1 MFASSRSVSPFFFQ
15 ALGSSLLWIF
25 SGRLP
30 ISTSLSCSGV
40 LSYFFIR
47 NMFLCH
53 LTLSN
58 FLCGHCFSGCRS
70 AISFASGV
78 CPLVDEVVPGACAGF
93 LLGGTDAC
101 PLCMGMVLIPLIGK
115 AISRVCLEAAA
126 HSRWLYA
133 AYVFMSGAVFPPCSW
148 WFSLRC
154 FSTRA
159 CQLLGG
165 AMCEN

>member
-1 MFASSRSVSPFFFQ
+1 MFSLYIFCLVFISSN
-15 ALGSSLLWIF
+15 SLLNISCIF
-25 SGRLP
+25 SVCASILLLRSWIIFTIITLNSFSSRLP

-70 AISFASGV
+70 VISFAFGV

-126 HSRWLYA
+126 HSR
-133 AYVFMSGAVFPPCSW
+133 
-148 WFSLRC
+148 
-154 FSTRA
+154 
-159 CQLLGG
+159 
-165 AMCEN
+165 